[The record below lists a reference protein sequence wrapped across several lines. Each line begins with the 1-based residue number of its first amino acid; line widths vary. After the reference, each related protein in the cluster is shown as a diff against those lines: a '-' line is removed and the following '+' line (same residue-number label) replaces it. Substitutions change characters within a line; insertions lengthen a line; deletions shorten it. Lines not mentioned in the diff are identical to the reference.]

1 MSQNPISRRS
11 TRTVSGWRSTVLLLA
26 LALLLRAAPLAAQ
39 PYTLAPPPY
48 QTVLN
53 NTGAPVSNACVWTY
67 SAGTTTPIATYSTAT
82 GTVNTNPIRTDSA
95 GRFTAYL
102 VPGTGYAF
110 TYELP
115 CTPPAHGVVLRT
127 ADNISGPPAAS
138 IVTSGTWFP
147 SLGGTATYTLQ
158 EGTWARVGAIV
169 FARGRLTVNALGT
182 GNQFVIT
189 GLPFPVAG
197 ETGGT
202 IYALT
207 AAGQTY
213 GRAFVFAPANGTQLN
228 VAGQTAPA
236 TLDTFL
242 STFFTA
248 STAAV
253 FSITYLTTAP

>member
-1 MSQNPISRRS
+1 MSSMKASVNRS
-11 TRTVSGWRSTVLLLA
+11 SPRVSLVVAGLLA
-26 LALLLRAAPLAAQ
+26 LLLLRAAPLAAQ

-82 GTVNTNPIRTDSA
+82 GTVNTNPIRTDTA

-102 VPGTGYAF
+102 TPGTGYAF

-127 ADNISGPPAAS
+127 ADNISGTPAAS
-138 IVTSGTWFP
+138 IVTTGTWFP

-158 EGTWARVGAIV
+158 EGTWARVGPMV

-182 GNQFVIT
+182 GTPYAIA
-189 GLPFPVAG
+189 GLPFPVTAD
-197 ETGGT
+197 TGGL
-202 IYALT
+202 IYATT
-207 AAGQTY
+207 AAGQSYT
-213 GRAFVFAPANGTQLN
+213 RALVFAPANGTTLN
-228 VAGQTAPA
+228 VVGQGTGG
-236 TLDTFL
+236 TFDSFL
-242 STFFTA
+242 LTFFTA
-248 STAAV
+248 STGAA